1 MATLPYADYL
11 DDRSIIRPEPA
22 RVGEGEPSR
31 LRLTG
36 FASIAV
42 PIAGAGLPLALFVP
56 QLYATQ
62 FGLSLATIGFIFLL
76 GRIWDVSADP
86 LVGAL
91 SDRTRSRFGRRRPW
105 IAAGGLLFGLSS
117 ALLFFPP
124 AALVTPAY
132 LGAAL
137 FFFYLG
143 WSMIEIPASAWA
155 GELSRHY
162 HGRTRVVSY
171 QALLRAIG
179 LLAVLVL
186 PTILDQVEPGNG
198 TLKLQLVGGFIIA
211 TLIPS
216 LALTLFSVPE
226 PPVPATPPVRQSF
239 WRATSVIFSDRLLLR
254 VLASDAVV
262 TAAPTPPPPPFPR
275 PDPPVP
281 APPPVRQSFW
291 RATSVIFSDRLLLRV
306 LASDAVVTAGQSIR
320 ASLIVFFA
328 VWYMGLP
335 AWASGLY
342 LLQFIFGVAAAP
354 IWLRIGTRIGKR
366 QAAISGEIAQAA
378 INIGLLFVFPGG
390 LPLLLA
396 LTIAQGLTQGS
407 GNLMLRAM
415 VADVADA
422 HRLRTGHDR
431 TGLFFSVFAL
441 SAKLG
446 PAIGIGIALPL
457 IAWLGFAAGPH
468 NDATALEGLKT
479 VFALGPALAH
489 IIATLIIWRFP
500 LDEAA
505 HAEIRRALDQR
516 DAIPA

>member
-11 DDRSIIRPEPA
+11 DDRTRQRARPEEPA

-262 TAAPTPPPPPFPR
+262 TA
-275 PDPPVP
+275 
-281 APPPVRQSFW
+281 
-291 RATSVIFSDRLLLRV
+291 
-306 LASDAVVTAGQSIR
+306 GQSIR

-457 IAWLGFAAGPH
+457 IAWFGFAAGPH
-468 NDATALEGLKT
+468 NDPTALEGLKT

>member
-216 LALTLFSVPE
+216 LALTLLSVPE
-226 PPVPATPPVRQSF
+226 PPVPAT
-239 WRATSVIFSDRLLLR
+239 
-254 VLASDAVV
+254 
-262 TAAPTPPPPPFPR
+262 
-275 PDPPVP
+275 
-281 APPPVRQSFW
+281 PPVRQSFW